1 METCVLPIGVQKG
14 WRWCGSS
21 TSCCCLPVRA
31 VCLRM
36 CSICLAL
43 PWLGGWLGLLQVK
56 AQQEKMGR
64 TPGLDPDDDDPS
76 DDEEEEEIF

>member
-1 METCVLPIGVQKG
+1 MAAQP
-14 WRWCGSS
+14 R
-21 TSCCCLPVRA
+21 PA
-31 VCLRM
+31 VCL
-36 CSICLAL
+36 CVLSASVCVLSALPCLAL
-43 PWLGGWLGLLQVK
+43 ARWLAGSLQVK

>member
-1 METCVLPIGVQKG
+1 LP
-14 WRWCGSS
+14 
-21 TSCCCLPVRA
+21 
-31 VCLRM
+31 
-36 CSICLAL
+36 CLAL

>member
-1 METCVLPIGVQKG
+1 MSALLAGLAWLTCLACLALACLACPALS
-14 WRWCGSS
+14 WSS
-21 TSCCCLPVRA
+21 N
-31 VCLRM
+31 
-36 CSICLAL
+36 CLAL

>member
-1 METCVLPIGVQKG
+1 MCATDRRPKRLEVVWQLNLVLLSA
-14 WRWCGSS
+14 CA
-21 TSCCCLPVRA
+21 CCLPPYVFY
-31 VCLRM
+31 LP
-36 CSICLAL
+36 CLAL